1 MRDTV
6 MVIGAGIGGIQAALD
21 LANAG
26 CKVMLVERSP
36 AIGGKMA
43 SLDKNFPTLDCSI
56 CIEAPKMSEVINN
69 ANIEVLTLTEVVKV
83 EGQAGSFTVTL
94 AQKPRFVTSEC
105 TRCDECVLVCPQI
118 LKNEFDVGMGV
129 RKAIYT
135 PFEQAEPGAYVIDIE
150 NCLNEPPNYLPCNR
164 CLEACQ
170 PNCIDFN
177 MTEKTLT
184 RNVASIIVSTGF
196 DLLDATLLPEYG
208 YGKHPDIL
216 TSLEFERLLQASGP
230 SKGEITR
237 PSDDSHPQNLLFVLC
252 VGSRDQRFC
261 KYCSRVCCMYSIKEA
276 IQAVDHGIK
285 DVTVLYMD
293 IRAYGKGF
301 DEFYTRSKS
310 EGVRYIRGKPAK
322 ITGDG
327 KTVRVRFENTDD
339 GCIQEGNFDM
349 VVLAPAIIPSRG
361 LDKVADVLGIS
372 LDEDGFVK
380 STEIRGDLIATT
392 REGIYACGGS
402 TGPKDIPDS
411 VTEAGGAA
419 SNALN
424 YITTRTWPE
433 ELKVEVID
441 PTGPPKIGVFLCDC
455 GSNIAGVVNVPD
467 VLEYAKKLEGVAHAE
482 RVRFACAA
490 NTQELMGR
498 TIKEKKLNRL
508 VVAACSPKT
517 HGPTFQRVASK
528 AGLNPY
534 LFEMANVRNQGSWVH
549 RKYPKETT
557 EKAKDLVRMSVE
569 KAKRL
574 KALSTITVPVVQR
587 AMVVG
592 GGIAGLTAATNLAK
606 QGFETHLIE
615 RNAQVGGTLLQLTE
629 VAPSGLSAQQLVQMK
644 EHEMRDAGVQV
655 HLATTIETVTGFVGN
670 FNVHLSDGKTL
681 DVGSVVL
688 ATGASPY
695 QPTEFGYGKD
705 PRVITSLDLEKR
717 IDELKGERVT
727 FVACVGSRNEKRG
740 CSRFCC
746 QTMLSQ
752 AIRVRDRGNRVRVL
766 YKDIR
771 AFTRFA
777 EEMYEEAARKGV
789 QFFQFNQELTP
800 EKAAVYENGQVMMHD
815 ELSGVQVTIP
825 TDLLV
830 LNIGLSPLSENSVAQ
845 QLRVSKDTEGF
856 LLESHPKLGPVEAA
870 VQGVFLAGTSQGP
883 KDVRE
888 SVAQALAASAKAARI
903 LSKPEIEQEPL
914 AAVVDYERCTFC
926 ARCIPVC
933 PYSAVRGELRK
944 SLEIVQAMCMGCGG
958 CAAECAVDA
967 IQMPGFTDEQV
978 LAQIDAATAEK
989 PQEKVIVFACNWC
1002 SYAGADQAGI
1012 SKIQYPPS
1020 SRIIRTM
1027 CSARISQKLVFYALG
1042 KGAGAVL
1049 VTGCHPGDCHYIN
1062 ANLNTQR
1069 RFERWHKTIE
1079 TRGID
1084 PRRLQLWWV
1093 SAAEGKRFAAKVK
1106 EMDELIHQ
1114 LPGAEVESTPTKLAP
1129 FIRSRAS

>member
-1 MRDTV
+1 
-6 MVIGAGIGGIQAALD
+6 
-21 LANAG
+21 
-26 CKVMLVERSP
+26 
-36 AIGGKMA
+36 
-43 SLDKNFPTLDCSI
+43 
-56 CIEAPKMSEVINN
+56 
-69 ANIEVLTLTEVVKV
+69 
-83 EGQAGSFTVTL
+83 
-94 AQKPRFVTSEC
+94 
-105 TRCDECVLVCPQI
+105 
-118 LKNEFDVGMGV
+118 
-129 RKAIYT
+129 
-135 PFEQAEPGAYVIDIE
+135 
-150 NCLNEPPNYLPCNR
+150 
-164 CLEACQ
+164 
-170 PNCIDFN
+170 
-177 MTEKTLT
+177 
-184 RNVASIIVSTGF
+184 
-196 DLLDATLLPEYG
+196 
-208 YGKHPDIL
+208 
-216 TSLEFERLLQASGP
+216 
-230 SKGEITR
+230 
-237 PSDDSHPQNLLFVLC
+237 
-252 VGSRDQRFC
+252 
-261 KYCSRVCCMYSIKEA
+261 
-276 IQAVDHGIK
+276 
-285 DVTVLYMD
+285 
-293 IRAYGKGF
+293 
-301 DEFYTRSKS
+301 
-310 EGVRYIRGKPAK
+310 
-322 ITGDG
+322 
-327 KTVRVRFENTDD
+327 
-339 GCIQEGNFDM
+339 
-349 VVLAPAIIPSRG
+349 
-361 LDKVADVLGIS
+361 
-372 LDEDGFVK
+372 
-380 STEIRGDLIATT
+380 
-392 REGIYACGGS
+392 
-402 TGPKDIPDS
+402 
-411 VTEAGGAA
+411 
-419 SNALN
+419 
-424 YITTRTWPE
+424 
-433 ELKVEVID
+433 
-441 PTGPPKIGVFLCDC
+441 
-455 GSNIAGVVNVPD
+455 
-467 VLEYAKKLEGVAHAE
+467 
-482 RVRFACAA
+482 
-490 NTQELMGR
+490 
-498 TIKEKKLNRL
+498 
-508 VVAACSPKT
+508 
-517 HGPTFQRVASK
+517 
-528 AGLNPY
+528 
-534 LFEMANVRNQGSWVH
+534 
-549 RKYPKETT
+549 
-557 EKAKDLVRMSVE
+557 MSVE
-569 KAKRL
+569 KAKKL
-574 KALSTITVPVVQR
+574 KALSTTTVPVVQR
-587 AMVVG
+587 ALVVG

-615 RNAQVGGTLLQLTE
+615 RNTQLGGTLLQLTE
-629 VAPSGLSAQQLVQMK
+629 VAPSGLGAQQLVQMK

-655 HLATTIETVTGFVGN
+655 HLATGIETITGFVGN

-752 AIRVRDRGNRVRVL
+752 ATRVRDRGNRVRVL

-800 EKAAVYENGQVMMHD
+800 EKAAVYENGQVMIHD
-815 ELSGVQVTIP
+815 ELSGLQVTIP

-830 LNIGLSPLSENSVAQ
+830 LNIGLSPLSENPVAQ

-870 VQGVFLAGTSQGP
+870 VQGVFLAGTCQGS

-1079 TRGID
+1079 TRGLD

-1093 SAAEGKRFAAKVK
+1093 SAAEGKRFAAKVR

-1114 LPGAEVESTPTKLAP
+1114 LPKAEVESTSTKLAP